1 MRAFMQAQGAA
12 LPHIPDLVLQG
23 FDGPGTFTLVE
34 VKTFD
39 PAGDFHLESRH
50 TDRDRGAAHAHVVSL
65 ARRVDYRLDSSP
77 LPARMRLVVFSVST
91 FGPIGSTGLAFLR
104 ELGRRSC
111 QHVPS
116 DLYPEVTWAAPRMA
130 PFARMAVV
138 FAVRQGLA
146 HACHS

>member
-1 MRAFMQAQGAA
+1 MTRQVT
-12 LPHIPDLVLQG
+12 LTSSL
-23 FDGPGTFTLVE
+23 GTRTVTE
-34 VKTFD
+34 
-39 PAGDFHLESRH
+39 G
-50 TDRDRGAAHAHVVSL
+50 GAAHAHVASL

-91 FGPIGSTGLAFLR
+91 FGAIGSTGLAFLR

-146 HACHS
+146 HAVTRDWRRAAAYPHADPPPMAAAPPVIADAHSTG